1 MRLPEAE
8 RVLRGWDADGRY
20 AWHVAELAAA
30 FPHEPPRTIKA
41 SVRRLADAGLVRR
54 AARGVYLT
62 VGAESFDGWVAD
74 HVVAALRRDHVTYL
88 SLESALSDYGA
99 ISQVPFCR
107 TFMTTGRG
115 GFVDVLDGQV
125 ELVHTARSVESILA
139 RTVETGR
146 PIRLATLEA
155 AYEDLVRAGRNLHLV
170 DMNEARELQAFERD
184 VFGRVA

>member
-1 MRLPEAE
+1 M
-8 RVLRGWDADGRY
+8 
-20 AWHVAELAAA
+20 
-30 FPHEPPRTIKA
+30 
-41 SVRRLADAGLVRR
+41 RRLADAGLTER

-62 VGAESFDGWVAD
+62 VGAASFDGWVAD
-74 HVVAALRRDHVTYL
+74 HIVAALQRDHLTYL

-115 GFVDVLDGQV
+115 GLVDVLDGQV

-146 PIRLATLEA
+146 QVRLATPEA
-155 AYEDLVRAGRNLHLV
+155 AYEDLVRVGRNLHLV
-170 DMNEARELQAFERD
+170 DMDWGLTD
-184 VFGRVA
+184 VAAASRRSSASSTSADCALVDVSAAASPRTRRQYPGRGRGPSRP